1 MKKNQVLFCDEER
14 KYTVLI
20 KKISFKILF
29 VLITVFYKNNEKK
42 IYIYIQKII
51 KQKKRRNIKRLIDI
65 IFYVY
70 II

>member
-29 VLITVFYKNNEKK
+29 VLITVFYENNEKKK
-42 IYIYIQKII
+42 IYIYIYTKNN
-51 KQKKRRNIKRLIDI
+51 KTEEKKE
-65 IFYVY
+65 Y
-70 II
+70 

>member
-29 VLITVFYKNNEKK
+29 VLITVFYENNEKK
-42 IYIYIQKII
+42 YIYIYTKNN
-51 KQKKRRNIKRLIDI
+51 KTEEKKE
-65 IFYVY
+65 Y
-70 II
+70 